1 MGYCVW
7 LRPARTHRTGCHDAD
22 FRRVCGVRFSHNPY
36 YLWTGDG
43 EKGFLF
49 CISKPLFLHLIINNL
64 PVGPSS
70 ALEKKCSDFF
80 AKPHEKNTLIRGTL
94 RDAFSRR
101 I

>member
-1 MGYCVW
+1 
-7 LRPARTHRTGCHDAD
+7 
-22 FRRVCGVRFSHNPY
+22 
-36 YLWTGDG
+36 LWTGDG

-80 AKPHEKNTLIRGTL
+80 AKPHEKIL
-94 RDAFSRR
+94 
-101 I
+101 